1 MKIRYG
7 ICESK
12 HLAHSPRGGF
22 NPESDLA
29 DYTSSVLHI
38 FVEAL
43 EHCQEPQVLD
53 LGPVCGENIT
63 FLARRVQRLYVC
75 DMFIRLD
82 RNRRKGVPLSWAWR
96 QLDYP
101 ARSFDGILLWDLAD
115 HLNDKEVRRLVES
128 CRNMVKP
135 GGMITV
141 FVLGAETLS
150 NTVNSFVIGDGLRMH
165 LRPQP
170 HLDLQLHVRQN
181 REVLSLFTPFT
192 PVRSFICRNGL
203 REFLFRLH

>member
-12 HLAHSPRGGF
+12 HLAHSPGGGSYL
-22 NPESDLA
+22 ESDPA
-29 DYTSSVLHI
+29 DYTSSVLHL

-43 EHCQEPQVLD
+43 ERRQEAQVLD

-63 FLARRVQRLYVC
+63 FLAHQVQRLYVC

-82 RNRRKGVPLSWAWR
+82 RNRRKGVPLSWTWR

-101 ARSFDGILLWDLAD
+101 PQSFDGILLWDLAD
-115 HLNDKEVRRLVES
+115 HLDDQEMRRLVEL
-128 CRNMVKP
+128 CRTMIKP
-135 GGMITV
+135 GGMVTV
-141 FVLGAETLS
+141 FVLGAKVLS
-150 NTVNSFVIGDGLRMH
+150 NTVNSFVIGDGLRLH

-170 HLDLQLHVRQN
+170 HLDLPLHVRQN

-192 PVRSFICRNGL
+192 PVRSFIYRSGL
-203 REFLFRLH
+203 REFLFRPD

>member
-1 MKIRYG
+1 LA
-7 ICESK
+7 S
-12 HLAHSPRGGF
+12 LAHSPGGIS
-22 NPESDLA
+22 NLEADPA
-29 DYTSSVLHI
+29 DYTSSVLHL

-43 EHCQEPQVLD
+43 EHCQEPQALD
-53 LGPVCGENIT
+53 LGPVCSENID
-63 FLARRVQRLYVC
+63 FLAHRVDRLYVC

-82 RNRRKGVPLSWAWR
+82 RNRRKGVPLGWAWR

-101 ARSFDGILLWDLAD
+101 PQSFDGILLWNLAD
-115 HLNDKEVRRLVES
+115 HLNDQGVKRLVEL

-141 FVLGAETLS
+141 FVSGAKALS
-150 NTVNSFVIGDGLRMH
+150 NTVNSFVIGDGLRLH

-170 HLDLQLHVRQN
+170 HLDLPLHVRQN

-192 PVRSFICRNGL
+192 PVRSFIYRNGL
-203 REFLFRLH
+203 REFLFRLD

>member
-1 MKIRYG
+1 MT
-7 ICESK
+7 S
-12 HLAHSPRGGF
+12 LAHSPEHGP
-22 NPESDLA
+22 NLEPDSA
-29 DYTSSVLHI
+29 DYTSTVLSL

-43 EHCQEPQVLD
+43 EHCREPQVLD

-63 FLARRVQRLYVC
+63 FFAHQVQRLYVF

-101 ARSFDGILLWDLAD
+101 PQSFDGILLWDLAD
-115 HLNDKEVRRLVES
+115 HLNDQEVRRLVEF

-135 GGMITV
+135 GGMVTV
-141 FVLGAETLS
+141 FVFGERVLS
-150 NTVNSFVIGDGLRMH
+150 HTVNSFVIGEGLRLH

-170 HLDLQLHVRQN
+170 YLDLPLQVRQN

-192 PVRSFICRNGL
+192 PVRSFIYRNGL
-203 REFLFRLH
+203 REFLFRLD

>member
-1 MKIRYG
+1 LT
-7 ICESK
+7 S
-12 HLAHSPRGGF
+12 LAHSPGGGS
-22 NPESDLA
+22 NLEADPA
-29 DYTSSVLHI
+29 DYTSSVLHL

-43 EHCQEPQVLD
+43 EQCREPQVLD

-63 FLARRVQRLYVC
+63 FLAHQVHRLYVF

-82 RNRRKGVPLSWAWR
+82 RNRRKGVPSSWAWR

-101 ARSFDGILLWDLAD
+101 RQSFDGILLWDLAD
-115 HLNDKEVRRLVES
+115 HLNDREVKGLVEL

-135 GGMITV
+135 GGMVTV
-141 FVLGAETLS
+141 FVSGTKALS
-150 NTVNSFVIGDGLRMH
+150 STVSSFVIGDGLHLH

-170 HLDLQLHVRQN
+170 HLDLPLHVRHN

-192 PVRSFICRNGL
+192 PVRSFIYRNGL
-203 REFLFRLH
+203 REFLFRLN

>member
-1 MKIRYG
+1 LT
-7 ICESK
+7 S
-12 HLAHSPRGGF
+12 LAHSPGGTS
-22 NPESDLA
+22 NLEADPA
-29 DYTSSVLHI
+29 DYTSSVLHL

-43 EHCQEPQVLD
+43 EHCQEPQALD
-53 LGPVCGENIT
+53 LGPVCGENID
-63 FLARRVQRLYVC
+63 FFAHRMQRLYVC
-75 DMFIRLD
+75 DMFIRLE

-101 ARSFDGILLWDLAD
+101 RQSFDGILLWDLAD
-115 HLNDKEVRRLVES
+115 HLNDREVKGLVEL

-141 FVLGAETLS
+141 FVLGASSLL
-150 NTVNSFVIGDGLRMH
+150 NTVSSFVIGDGLRLH

-170 HLDLQLHVRQN
+170 HLDLPLHVRQN

-192 PVRSFICRNGL
+192 PVRSFIYRNGL
-203 REFLFRLH
+203 REFLFRSD